1 MDPMTMMLIAGGAS
15 AGGGILQSLIGSSAA
30 RKAQGGAL
38 GQLDLAQQQLQI
50 NLNGIKALY
59 APFIA
64 AGTNSLGVLQGRIM
78 SATERKVSLGEQR
91 MGLETKIAQ
100 LSKPTDWDTF
110 PILTGEMASERR
122 ASMFTQTEYNRKQQL
137 KVAQDELAGF
147 QQQQSELAPLYEKQ
161 DQENALRMGRITT
174 SLDRIHQLADLPT
187 SLADIRSQLQ
197 TDPVY
202 QFRVAEGER
211 SINRAA
217 AARGQYFS
225 GAAMG
230 KLADFSLALTG
241 EETDKFM
248 NRQMLS
254 LQGAIQGLGAE
265 LGEQQQGVGQALSL
279 ANLGMEGVQG
289 TAQAILGTGAS
300 QAQLS
305 GKASDIIAQ
314 TTMAQGQAQQQGIG
328 SVMSTLGGL
337 SMMSLLAQPKADV
350 GSSTK
355 TASNYSSVTGGASSG
370 GSSYSRPAF

>member
-230 KLADFSLALTG
+230 KLSDFSLALTG

-248 NRQMLS
+248 NRQMLA

-289 TAQAILGTGAS
+289 TSQAILGTGAS

>member
-230 KLADFSLALTG
+230 KLSDFSLALTG

-248 NRQMLS
+248 NRQMLA